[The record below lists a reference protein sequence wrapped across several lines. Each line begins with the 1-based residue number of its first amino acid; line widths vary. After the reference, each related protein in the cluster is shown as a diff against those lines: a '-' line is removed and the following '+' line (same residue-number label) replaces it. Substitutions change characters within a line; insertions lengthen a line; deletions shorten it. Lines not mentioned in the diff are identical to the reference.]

1 MRANTDDP
9 ENAEERQ
16 FLRVLRGLCV
26 RIRPVVGRSLFVHDV
41 AAVPVV
47 RRRLFHRLGHHAINV
62 NQRWVANHAGC
73 LALDIEFQFA
83 ALREELE
90 VSQVEL
96 ASALGVSQPAV
107 VAMEQRGNDIKL
119 STMKRYVEAMGGKL
133 RVDVELLTGRHIGC
147 NV

>member
-1 MRANTDDP
+1 MGRTLNEMLASRSVDSQQRIQEMAN
-9 ENAEERQ
+9 ELLLE
-16 FLRVLRGLCV
+16 V
-26 RIRPVVGRSLFVHDV
+26 RL
-41 AAVPVV
+41 
-47 RRRLFHRLGHHAINV
+47 
-62 NQRWVANHAGC
+62 Q
-73 LALDIEFQFA
+73 

-96 ASALGVSQPAV
+96 ASVLGISQPAV

-133 RVDVELLTGRHIGC
+133 RVDVELPTGRHVSF